1 MLSKLIRA
9 NCSQKICYGL
19 VWVPAQSAEG
29 VCECDSL
36 LHLCFL
42 APQLVSQLPAG
53 DDLLLFAPDGVF
65 QVALLAVIPA
75 AGASSIAEAAKGC
88 VGPTDKQ

>member
-1 MLSKLIRA
+1 M
-9 NCSQKICYGL
+9 
-19 VWVPAQSAEG
+19 PAQPAEG
-29 VCECDSL
+29 MCWCDSL

-53 DDLLLFAPDGVF
+53 DDLLLFAPDGVL

-75 AGASSIAEAAKGC
+75 AGASSIRQAAKS
-88 VGPTDKQ
+88 